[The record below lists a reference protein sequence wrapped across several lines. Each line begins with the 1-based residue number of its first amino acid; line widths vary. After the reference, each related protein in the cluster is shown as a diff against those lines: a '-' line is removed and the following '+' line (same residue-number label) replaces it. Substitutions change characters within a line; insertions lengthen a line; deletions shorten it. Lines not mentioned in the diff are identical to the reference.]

1 MLERFKVP
9 EADRVYVMPEK
20 MHRVTK
26 DIFLKIGMDDQGA
39 QDSTDVLLGNDLRGN
54 ESHGVSNGL
63 RGYVRQYASGALNPQ
78 TAWRVVRETS
88 TTANIDANG
97 AIGIHIGP
105 TAMQM
110 AIDKAQEHGVGV
122 VTVYNTGHL
131 AGCSHY
137 VLQAVKA
144 GMIGHTMTAG
154 GAGITIPTWG
164 SRPFLGTIPSRT
176 VHQHAQCRPSCW
188 TSPLPK

>member
-20 MHRVTK
+20 MHQVTK
-26 DIFLKIGMDDQGA
+26 DIFLKIGLDEDGA

-63 RGYVRQYASGALNPQ
+63 RGYVRSYAAGQLNP
-78 TAWRVVRETS
+78 TTEWEIVRETS
-88 TTANIDANG
+88 TTANIDAKHALG
-97 AIGIHIGP
+97 THVGP
-105 TAMQM
+105 SAMEM
-110 AIDKAQEHGVGV
+110 AIEKATQHGVGV

-137 VLQAVKA
+137 V
-144 GMIGHTMTAG
+144 
-154 GAGITIPTWG
+154 
-164 SRPFLGTIPSRT
+164 
-176 VHQHAQCRPSCW
+176 
-188 TSPLPK
+188 